1 MDRTLMIRFYNRRTE
16 RHIFTTNGRI
26 AVHSLRELETFVA
39 IVEEGSLT
47 GAARRLGRSLQA
59 VSRGLQTLERS
70 IGTTLVLRTT
80 RTSQL
85 SEAGQRFYQRV
96 KAVLADLEIAQTELA
111 EDARR
116 LTGRLRV
123 NAPTLFGPR
132 YIVPLVGEFL
142 QRHGELQASIAL
154 ADDFSD
160 PVQTGADV
168 TIRIGE
174 TPDSRLVGRRLG
186 QIRRVAFASTAYLSA
201 RGRPDA
207 PEALADHDCV
217 VRSGVAQPHRWVFRR
232 KAGDDAVVTVS
243 GRVESDHVSGV
254 NAAVFAGCGIGLA
267 AYWQIREAIEAGRVE
282 IVLPDYEPAP
292 LPLYALWPRTRRMPA
307 RTRLLIDFLAVR
319 LAGEPL

>member
-1 MDRTLMIRFYNRRTE
+1 M
-16 RHIFTTNGRI
+16 
-26 AVHSLRELETFVA
+26 HSLRELETFVA
-39 IVEEGSLT
+39 IAEEGSLT

-70 IGTTLVLRTT
+70 TGTTLVMRTT

-85 SEAGQRFYQRV
+85 SEAGQRFYHRV

-116 LTGRLRV
+116 LTGRVRV

-142 QRHGELQASIAL
+142 QRHVELQASIAL

-174 TPDSRLVGRRLG
+174 TPDSRLVARQLG
-186 QIRRVAFASTAYLSA
+186 QIRRVAFASTGYLSA
-201 RGRPDA
+201 RGRPYIPAD
-207 PEALADHDCV
+207 LAAHDCV
-217 VRSGVAQPHRWVFRR
+217 VRTGVAQPYRWSFKGRT
-232 KAGDDAVVTVS
+232 GDDVVVAVS
-243 GRVESDHVSGV
+243 GRVDSDHAAAV
-254 NAAVFAGCGIGLA
+254 NAAVFAGGGIGLA

-307 RTRLLIDFLAVR
+307 RTRLLIDFLAAR
-319 LAGEPL
+319 LAGEKL